1 MTTFAERMALAGP
14 HEQAVLNEL
23 TGRGLSVE
31 PFGQALLSAGLRDAL
46 RTTDS
51 LMRWLP
57 DIAGW
62 RPGKP
67 KPFLVD
73 AKNCI
78 TTKTENHSIEMRALL
93 AARITMLPVFYVCD
107 DYRALSAAAV
117 FDDGPDGHCCS
128 ECWALAC
135 DDPWGRALPT
145 HCPDHKRRGRRGT
158 GTPYVLV
165 RRERCVPLER
175 IFGSVVAGEV

>member
-1 MTTFAERMALAGP
+1 MTSFADRMALAGP
-14 HEQAVLNEL
+14 HEQAVLAEL
-23 TGRGLSVE
+23 AGRGLSVE
-31 PFGQALLSAGLRDAL
+31 PFGQALLSDGLRDAL
-46 RTTDS
+46 RKTDT

-107 DYRALSAAAV
+107 DYRALSAAGV
-117 FDDGPDGHCCS
+117 FEDGPDGHCCP
-128 ECWALAC
+128 ECWALPA
-135 DDPWGRALPT
+135 